1 MIFWLFGGNISI
13 YIYIYIYILAKIQST
28 IMNVFIV
35 FIKFLGWVVAIWV
48 SLASLIE
55 ENGDIKFSKG
65 PTTKIKYI
73 ITKIKNKNK
82 KRT

>member
-1 MIFWLFGGNISI
+1 MVIYL
-13 YIYIYIYILAKIQST
+13 YIYIYIGKNT
-28 IMNVFIV
+28 IIITNVFIV

-55 ENGDIKFSKG
+55 ENGDIKFWKE